1 MPSSKQDREPYGAGS
16 DLPVCSHAGRVQ
28 YSVQS
33 SATRRNQEKGTQMY
47 SYSWDGYELG
57 IRAPGGTIWIEGEE
71 AGEIMSELEEAETVG
86 EIQGV
91 LQQAV
96 MVTA

>member
-1 MPSSKQDREPYGAGS
+1 
-16 DLPVCSHAGRVQ
+16 
-28 YSVQS
+28 
-33 SATRRNQEKGTQMY
+33 MY